1 MALPGTSRLRV
12 MLADLNGRNPFSALA
27 AESDAML
34 YMAKPYVVNVRDR
47 QRDVVDP
54 TVNGLLA
61 MVEAAARSSRVRRRY

>member
-1 MALPGTSRLRV
+1 MALPGASRLRL

-34 YMAKPYVVNVRDR
+34 SMATPYVVNVHDR
-47 QRDVVDP
+47 QRDVADP

-61 MVEAAARSSRVRRRY
+61 RVEAAARSSRVRRRF